1 MRPRSVPVSY
11 RVSTWDPSELRLRA
25 MEVQGGPRRAPRT
38 PSNSMPWNFSNWKTL
53 AKPLITL
60 ADPTSLVPICDWQRH
75 TQNDS
80 HPSIWVL
87 PCSRGLETLKGVSLL
102 TSALGPPPPALPQ
115 RTAQD
120 NRRLGL
126 WNLILIVSRTTQSLA
141 SPSLGL
147 WACQRSL
154 GQLGRSGSMA
164 TENSQPPGGGR
175 GIPAKAG
182 SLLLPTC
189 WWPWQVT
196 SQLWPHFLEA
206 GWKCPTVMR
215 ICGKWRRSK
224 AFW

>member
-1 MRPRSVPVSY
+1 
-11 RVSTWDPSELRLRA
+11 
-25 MEVQGGPRRAPRT
+25 MEVQEGPRRAPRT

-53 AKPLITL
+53 VTPLITL
-60 ADPTSLVPICDWQRH
+60 ADPASLVPICDWQRH

-80 HPSIWVL
+80 HLSVWVL

-102 TSALGPPPPALPQ
+102 TSALRPPPPALSQ

-164 TENSQPPGGGR
+164 TENSEPPGGGR
-175 GIPAKAG
+175 GIPTKAG
-182 SLLLPTC
+182 RLRPPTC
-189 WWPWQVT
+189 WWPWAGHFTALASFLGSWVEVPP
-196 SQLWPHFLEA
+196 SYENLWQLEEKQGFLIAWILET
-206 GWKCPTVMR
+206 GNKTLCFP
-215 ICGKWRRSK
+215 
-224 AFW
+224 